1 MQSTWG
7 NYVVGTLRSNDSLR
21 DPREI
26 SLDRPITT
34 FQTGPEVTPVTIGIH
49 CTLLELANGNTL
61 IWFDMEGL
69 NNQDRP
75 YLSMALAIISQIVQC
90 LIFID
95 RDLDDTLRSSL
106 CRIVGARMV
115 AIDGREV
122 TWPALKLILNPSR
135 APVSAEVLT
144 AAFAPGTSF
153 SQSDSE
159 VSRCRL
165 RSLISLTLSR
175 SCLFVCL
182 SLSLS
187 RTLLVSHRKVSQR
200 SLSTCQSHHRRTS

>member
-1 MQSTWG
+1 
-7 NYVVGTLRSNDSLR
+7 
-21 DPREI
+21 
-26 SLDRPITT
+26 
-34 FQTGPEVTPVTIGIH
+34 VTIGIH

-135 APVSAEVLT
+135 CRS
-144 AAFAPGTSF
+144 SH
-153 SQSDSE
+153 S
-159 VSRCRL
+159 RL
-165 RSLISLTLSR
+165 RTRHQL
-175 SCLFVCL
+175 
-182 SLSLS
+182 
-187 RTLLVSHRKVSQR
+187 
-200 SLSTCQSHHRRTS
+200 QSI